1 MTMVYM
7 TSSIS
12 TSVLERPTIPCTFF
26 ALRTTMKN
34 MTISRRIIL
43 MVVISVLSLLI
54 VGVVGLFVS
63 NQQTQS
69 IRQIKDDSLASIKT
83 LGEARQ
89 AYMEFRVL
97 VYTHLVNT
105 DPAAMQ
111 SVEKR
116 LQESSERV
124 NSLLKSYEKLISKDE
139 DRRMLDAT
147 TGVLSKYIDLM
158 NNKVI
163 PLSRNNDKEGARN
176 MIVSEGT
183 ALGTSLRKS
192 LGDLIEFNDDKADVS
207 SQNAIDSA
215 ERGKTLSIA
224 VILAAMSIMI
234 AFGYFLVSNIKKSLD
249 QIQQMVNRVENN
261 LDFTVRVDVKQHD
274 EIGQTTQALN
284 RLLDKLQGNL
294 KAIAESAKSVASAA
308 SLMTTTSSEVA
319 MASHQQS
326 TSASDMAATVEEMTV
341 SINHVGDR
349 AQEANRISTESG
361 KLAISGETVIAKTVS
376 DIQGIALIVSEA
388 AELIHGLEQHSQQI
402 SNVVQVIKEVA
413 DQTNLLALN
422 AAIEAA
428 RAGEQGRG
436 FAVVADEVRKLA
448 ERTAIS
454 TLEIATTIKT
464 MRTSASNAVSSME
477 SVVSK
482 VTKGVESAKEA
493 DEAIKQIGEG
503 SRNAVGMVEEI
514 TEAIREQASATNNIA
529 VQVEKIA
536 QMSEESSAA
545 AGHSAE
551 TAKHLDDLATE
562 MQRIV
567 SSYKL

>member
-1 MTMVYM
+1 
-7 TSSIS
+7 
-12 TSVLERPTIPCTFF
+12 
-26 ALRTTMKN
+26 MKN

-376 DIQGIALIVSEA
+376 DIQGIALTVREA